1 MKLDMETEVLN
12 AKPGLSIDSKS
23 VDLSLFNLG
32 MPALIENVK
41 KSKGWKMGEL
51 YSLILLRSPGK
62 EIVFTA
68 LPKGT
73 EIITYQ
79 SDQSVSL
86 HVVEGKLKYK
96 SRKETVIISEE
107 QALTISENLNFSVTS
122 LAETIFILTIIKE
135 SNDSVDGLRA
145 N

>member
-1 MKLDMETEVLN
+1 METEVLN
-12 AKPGLSIDSKS
+12 VKQGLSIDSKS
-23 VDLSLFNLG
+23 IDTSLFNLR
-32 MPALIENVK
+32 MPALIENIK
-41 KSKGWKMGEL
+41 KSKGWKLGEL

-68 LPKGT
+68 LPEGT
-73 EIITYQ
+73 EIITFQ
-79 SDQSVSL
+79 SDHSISL
-86 HVVEGKLKYK
+86 HVVEGKLRYK

-107 QALTISENLNFSVTS
+107 QALTINEKINFSVTS

-135 SNDSVDGLRA
+135 SNTESVDGLRA